1 LQLSFKNVT
10 HLNFHLNFVEAAGQ
24 WANRES
30 FHMAHFF
37 LLPFLPRGVPGEDQC
52 QWPSFSSSTGTL
64 NIASDS
70 NHHRAASSPPT
81 CTLTTTSTSRI
92 RQHQTSPV
100 MCTGIIGQCQCFR
113 CMDHPTPGK
122 LLRIEFCPKQQ
133 DYMVGV
139 WNPSSPEIEKLTP
152 CANLT
157 FDRVREPDACH
168 FKKKDDTKEDS
179 EVTVNK
185 LKQPEDPQ
193 KDETTKDTASS
204 AVTSSTN
211 SVGDFTDPG
220 IRFAPINAAEAA
232 MPALTSPTKNKA
244 SPTKG
249 NASPTKRI
257 KTAAED
263 KVGDGDKAD
272 KMDKTA
278 SETHK
283 ANITDNNVDKG
294 NDKDD
299 DKMDI
304 DPPFATTDTATGAG
318 AGQKSPTKPTSN
330 APPLTPSSRKRLP
343 DNRPRTPKVLEAT
356 AAAAS
361 AAAAAEA
368 ASRVPDGQWTH
379 EETIK
384 LLALRAKGIELE
396 GMGQVSSLFTCRL
409 LTW

>member
-1 LQLSFKNVT
+1 
-10 HLNFHLNFVEAAGQ
+10 
-24 WANRES
+24 
-30 FHMAHFF
+30 
-37 LLPFLPRGVPGEDQC
+37 
-52 QWPSFSSSTGTL
+52 
-64 NIASDS
+64 
-70 NHHRAASSPPT
+70 
-81 CTLTTTSTSRI
+81 
-92 RQHQTSPV
+92 

-157 FDRVREPDACH
+157 YDRVREPDACH

-179 EVTVNK
+179 EVTDNK
-185 LKQPEDPQ
+185 LKQPENPQ

-220 IRFAPINAAEAA
+220 IRFAPINAAEIAEPTLA
-232 MPALTSPTKNKA
+232 SPTKNKA
-244 SPTKG
+244 SPTK
-249 NASPTKRI
+249 NKTSPTKRMKI
-257 KTAAED
+257 AAED

-272 KMDKTA
+272 KVDKVDKTA
-278 SETHK
+278 SETDK
-283 ANITDNNVDKG
+283 ANITDNNAEKG
-294 NDKDD
+294 NDNDN

-304 DPPFATTDTATGAG
+304 DPPTTTTETDTGAG
-318 AGQKSPTKPTSN
+318 TNAAHETPSKHNTEKQTSTKATSVPT
-330 APPLTPSSRKRLP
+330 TPSSRKRLP
-343 DNRPRTPKVLEAT
+343 NSRPQTPRVLEAT

-361 AAAAAEA
+361 AAAAAEE

-384 LLALRAKGIELE
+384 LLALRAKGIEFE
-396 GMGQVSSLFTCRL
+396 GMGQVSAPFSFSPCFVLCVLSTEFCSTSLVGTPPRVWIGFRGWRSSLGSRGLFEEEGMVITPAWTVGCSGWL
-409 LTW
+409 GLG